1 MTWLVDHPVVVAPM
15 AGGPTTPALVA
26 AAGRAGSLAILA
38 AGYRSVEAVAAD
50 IEEIASTGLIYGVNV
65 FVPGTVSDPV
75 GVRRYRRQLQVEYD
89 LFGVQPPDLVLDDDD
104 AFKAK
109 IDLLAE
115 LVPPVVSFT
124 FGVPS
129 TNVIRRLRGRGSQVV
144 VTVTCADE
152 ARAAVA
158 AGADALVAQGGQA
171 GGHAATMHPER
182 YTGTRTTRDV
192 LVDVSAAA
200 DVPVIAA
207 GGVGT
212 ADDVR
217 TLLGVGA
224 VAVQCGTLFLAADE
238 AGTRSVHVDALL
250 RYRDRATVVT
260 RAFTG
265 HPARALNNRF
275 TRTYSGSA
283 PVGYPTVHHLTA
295 PIRAAAAREGDAES
309 LNLWAGT
316 GFAHVERASAETILN
331 SLDPR
336 A

>member
-1 MTWLVDHPVVVAPM
+1 MSWLVDHPVVVAPM
-15 AGGPTTPALVA
+15 AGGPTTSALVTA
-26 AAGRAGSLAILA
+26 VGRAGSVAFLA
-38 AGYRSVEAVAAD
+38 AGYKPVDAVAAEV
-50 IEEIASTGLIYGVNV
+50 EEVASTEVVYGVNV
-65 FVPGTVSDPV
+65 FVPGAAPDAA
-75 GVRRYRRQLQVEYD
+75 GARRYRRELQAEYD
-89 LFGVQPPDLVLDDDD
+89 RFGVEPPDLVLDDDD
-104 AFKAK
+104 AFEAK
-109 IDLLAE
+109 IDLLAD

-124 FGVPS
+124 FGVPPA
-129 TNVIRRLRGRGSQVV
+129 NVVRRLRIRGSQVV

-152 ARAAVA
+152 ARAAVE

-182 YTGTRTTRDV
+182 YTGTRTTREV
-192 LVDVSAAA
+192 LVEVSAVAH
-200 DVPVIAA
+200 VPVIAA

-217 TLLGVGA
+217 SLLGAGA
-224 VAVQCGTLFLAADE
+224 AAVQCGTLFLAADE
-238 AGTRSVHVDALL
+238 AGTSSVHVDALL
-250 RYRDRATVVT
+250 THRDRATVVT

-265 HPARALNNRF
+265 HPARALVNRF
-275 TRTYSGSA
+275 TETYSGSA

-316 GFAHVERASAETILN
+316 GFAHVGRGSAEQILH